1 MNKPPKKL
9 LDQARDILRLR
20 HYSIRTEA
28 SYFSW
33 IKRYII
39 YHGKRHPKDMGKVE
53 IESFLTHLA
62 ANLKVAAVRSP
73 IDA

>member
-28 SYFSW
+28 SYLSR